1 MFYAVSVITYNKG
14 RAVFNLE
21 THSVGSSELN
31 VDEHIVIVDAF
42 SEEAAKVKA
51 EKTCRHYLDE
61 NHKMMGTGRDIAGAR
76 RAIKDF
82 DIDVAKAGH
91 MYDGLYYACH
101 SFVLDASRD
110 GIGTLDKLLNNEPV
124 NVWSP
129 TGISA
134 YEEGLNDIRRFTDET
149 MAEKLARINSFM
161 YNFAR
166 NINKR
171 PHMFGSVELI
181 EGFFSIFDS
190 IFNIINHVEN
200 NNGHG
205 YSMSDYYNDSGRLP
219 DYSLDKNG
227 LSSKE
232 ALTSFM
238 NMRDDYIVWQSGRLG
253 ISENFFIGSDDDA
266 GSVIATIEK
275 FIEDFMRESKL
286 DPEAYGSVEVLER
299 KWEALDKFWFILIG
313 KHYKGIPFSTINY
326 PPDFSFG
333 VKTYAMIA
341 HERNPYNPY
350 MELLNIRDGYE
361 GWRKKAME
369 KSGMVA

>member
-1 MFYAVSVITYNKG
+1 MWYAVSVITYNKN
-14 RAVFNLE
+14 RAERL
-21 THSVGSSELN
+21 VGSENVGVSELN
-31 VDEHIVIVDAF
+31 VDEHIIIVDGF

-51 EKTCRHYLDE
+51 SKTCRMYLDGH
-61 NHKMMGTGRDIAGAR
+61 HKMMGTGRDIAGAR

-82 DIDVAKAGH
+82 DIDVNKAGH
-91 MYDGLYYACH
+91 IYDGLYYACH
-101 SFVLDASRD
+101 SFVLDTSRD
-110 GIGTLDKLLNNEPV
+110 GLGTLDKLLSNEPV

-129 TGISA
+129 TGISS
-134 YEEGLNDIRRFTDET
+134 YEEGLNDIRRFTGET
-149 MAEKLARINSFM
+149 ASEKLSRINLFM

-166 NINKR
+166 NIKER

-181 EGFFSIFDS
+181 EGFFSMFDS
-190 IFNIINHVEN
+190 IFNIINDLTDEES
-200 NNGHG
+200 
-205 YSMSDYYNDSGRLP
+205 YSMSDYYNDTSRFP
-219 DYSLDKNG
+219 DYALDKKG

-232 ALTSFM
+232 ALTSFI
-238 NMRDDYIVWQSGRLG
+238 NMRDDYIIWQSGKLG

-266 GSVIATIEK
+266 DSIIASIEK

-333 VKTYAMIA
+333 VSTYAMVA

-350 MELLNIRDGYE
+350 MELLNIRDAYE
-361 GWRKKAME
+361 AWRVKAME
-369 KSGMVA
+369 KSGMPA

>member
-1 MFYAVSVITYNKG
+1 MFYAVSVITYNKS
-14 RAVFNLE
+14 RAERL
-21 THSVGSSELN
+21 VGSENIGISELN
-31 VDEHIVIVDAF
+31 VDEHIIIVDGF

-51 EKTCRHYLDE
+51 SKTCQMYLDKH
-61 NHKMMGTGRDIAGAR
+61 HKMMGMGRDIAGSR

-82 DIDVAKAGH
+82 DIDTNKAGNV
-91 MYDGLYYACH
+91 YDGLYYACH

-110 GIGTLDKLLNNEPV
+110 GLATLDKLLNNEPV

-129 TGISA
+129 TGIST
-134 YEEGLNDIRRFTDET
+134 YEEGLNDIRRFTGET
-149 MAEKLARINSFM
+149 DTEKLSRINLFM

-166 NINKR
+166 NIRER

-181 EGFFSIFDS
+181 EGFFSMFDS
-190 IFNIINHVEN
+190 IFNIINDLTDKEN
-200 NNGHG
+200 
-205 YSMSDYYNDSGRLP
+205 YSMSDYYKEVGRLP
-219 DYSLDKNG
+219 DYVLDKNG
-227 LSSKE
+227 LSSKD
-232 ALTSFM
+232 ALKSFM
-238 NMRDDYIVWQSGRLG
+238 NMRDDYIIWQSGKLG

-266 GSVIATIEK
+266 DRIVKDISK

-299 KWEALDKFWFILIG
+299 KWEALDKFWFIIIG

-333 VKTYAMIA
+333 VNTYAMVA
-341 HERNPYNPY
+341 RERNPYNPY

-361 GWRKKAME
+361 GWRKKAMK